1 MSFTQKVQVVGV
13 KRSKGTLDNGTEF
26 DSTKAFIIL
35 PMDTRKGDALGA
47 SAEGFNIGTSVEFER
62 WKDVKFPCLADGT
75 FEMVTNGSS
84 MKLIVTSLQPAA
96 PASKG

>member
-1 MSFTQKVQVVGV
+1 MSFVQKTQVVGV
-13 KRSKGTLDNGTEF
+13 KRSKGVLDNGTEF

-62 WKDVKFPCLADGT
+62 WKGVKFPCITDGT
-75 FEMVTNGSS
+75 FEVVTTGSAV
-84 MKLIVTSLQPAA
+84 KLILVELLP
-96 PASKG
+96 PVSKG